1 MLYKETQGRSVFP
14 ERRRPVWSR
23 ESGKD
28 APGREAQTAYDR
40 ERRLRSERTDRRF
53 VSPHTQQR
61 ALRNAV

>member
-1 MLYKETQGRSVFP
+1 MFYKEARGRFVFP

-40 ERRLRSERTDRRF
+40 ERRLRSERTNQRS

-61 ALRNAV
+61 VSRNAA